1 MSKRNLH
8 QPHGTNDL
16 VEKILLDKNE
26 VFADVLNGFI
36 FNGQQVIKPEM
47 LANTNTL
54 SYYKA
59 NGKIHGQN
67 RDVAKLLTIGKK
79 KVVISLV
86 GIENQT
92 RPDKNMPA
100 RVMNYDA
107 AAYRYQLTKS
117 KNLYP
122 VLTLVV
128 YYGKEAWNY
137 SRHLLGSV
145 NMKKLPEEMRP
156 LISDYEIK
164 AFYRISDLSAK
175 ELDQRFKS
183 AFFCLAE
190 YFIQTNAGEEYQPSA
205 KELSVEDIMLLLDM
219 MNALSGTHAFDELIK
234 ELEKRDKNEV
244 TTMTEVMPQFIQV
257 KLDRAKKETT
267 EEVTAKVTEEVTK
280 EVTKETTEKV
290 TRDHLINILN
300 TTNLTPDG
308 AMDLLGIPEA
318 DRPMY
323 KELLKKK

>member
-1 MSKRNLH
+1 MSKANSAVCGSKDVI
-8 QPHGTNDL
+8 Q
-16 VEKILLDKNE
+16 KILLDKNE

-36 FNGQQVIKPEM
+36 FNGKRVIKPEM
-47 LANTNTL
+47 LADTNTS

-59 NGKIHGQN
+59 NGEIHGQD
-67 RDVAKLLTIGKK
+67 RDVAKLLTIDKT

-92 RPDKNMPA
+92 RPDKHMPA

-117 KNLYP
+117 KTLYP

-128 YYGKEAWNY
+128 YYGKEAWSYN
-137 SRHLLGSV
+137 RNLLGNI
-145 NMKKLPEEMRP
+145 NMQKLPKEMRP

-164 AFYRISDLSAK
+164 AFYRISDLSAQ
-175 ELDQRFKS
+175 ELDKRFRS

-190 YFIQTNAGEEYQPSA
+190 YFIQTNAGEEYHPSA
-205 KELSVEDIMLLLDM
+205 KKLSIEDILLLLDM
-219 MNALSGTHAFDELIK
+219 MNALSGTHAYDELIK
-234 ELEKRDKNEV
+234 ELGKRNKNEV
-244 TTMTEVMPQFIQV
+244 TTMTEVLPEFMQV
-257 KLDRAKKETT
+257 KIDRARKETT
-267 EEVTAKVTEEVTK
+267 EK
-280 EVTKETTEKV
+280 VTKETTEKV
-290 TRDHLINILN
+290 TKDYLINILS

-308 AMDLLGIPEA
+308 AMDLLGIPKD

-323 KELLKKK
+323 KDLLKKK